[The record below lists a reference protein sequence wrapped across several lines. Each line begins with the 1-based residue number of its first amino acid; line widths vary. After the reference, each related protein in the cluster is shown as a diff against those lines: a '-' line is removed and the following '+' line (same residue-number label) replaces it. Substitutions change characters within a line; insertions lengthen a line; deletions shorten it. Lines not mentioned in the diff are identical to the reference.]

1 MPLVGANLLFLR
13 KFCKKAHCFL
23 EICTQLAQILHV
35 RQLLRSW
42 QISNLQAFKDSLVL
56 LDLRRTKL
64 TLRFLL
70 ISFDEYHQNPKYAE
84 RSFPQWSGSSEGNL
98 PSSDQTPFLKDN
110 DNDFVRFQIMD
121 NCEHLVEVH
130 NVKENGTALSSL
142 RRITI
147 IVLTTENG
155 ADKERGKLGW
165 RRGIKADYTKPSN
178 ACNG

>member
-1 MPLVGANLLFLR
+1 M
-13 KFCKKAHCFL
+13 HCFL
-23 EICTQLAQILHV
+23 ENFTQLAQILHV
-35 RQLLRSW
+35 RRLSLSW
-42 QISNLQAFKDSLVL
+42 QISTLQACKDCLVL

-64 TLRFLL
+64 TLRFLS
-70 ISFDEYHQNPKYAE
+70 ISFVGNHHQNPKNAE

-110 DNDFVRFQIMD
+110 DNNFVRFQIID
-121 NCEHLVEVH
+121 RCEHFFEVH

-147 IVLTTENG
+147 IVLSTESG